1 MKVNKLEEILNLL
14 ALIGALGLV
23 VIPLMC
29 S

>member
-1 MKVNKLEEILNLL
+1 MKVNKLEEILTLL
-14 ALIGALGLV
+14 ALIEALGLV